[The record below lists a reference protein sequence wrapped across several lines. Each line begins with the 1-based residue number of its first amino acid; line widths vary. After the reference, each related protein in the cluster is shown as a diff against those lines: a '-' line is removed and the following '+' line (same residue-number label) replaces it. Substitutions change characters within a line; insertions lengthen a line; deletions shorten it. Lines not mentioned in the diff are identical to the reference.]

1 MCEKLNGFMTM
12 GLKGTTNGGSHHMKS
27 KSHLRRAFVVGE
39 EVEPFAGGTWDRAT
53 IVELHLP
60 DSVLLSNHVMTTTDQ
75 IRRILLVESPINK
88 QLKKEGK
95 LR

>member
-1 MCEKLNGFMTM
+1 MTM
-12 GLKGTTNGGSHHMKS
+12 GRNGTTNGGSHHMKS

-53 IVELHLP
+53 IVELHPP
-60 DSVLLSNHVMTTTDQ
+60 DSVLLSNHVMTTMDQ

-95 LR
+95 LK

>member
-1 MCEKLNGFMTM
+1 M
-12 GLKGTTNGGSHHMKS
+12 GRKGTTNGGSHHVKS

-53 IVELHLP
+53 IVELYPPGYLRATC
-60 DSVLLSNHVMTTTDQ
+60 VLLSNHIMTTTDQ

-95 LR
+95 LK

>member
-1 MCEKLNGFMTM
+1 MTM
-12 GLKGTTNGGSHHMKS
+12 GRKGTTNGGSHHVKS

-53 IVELHLP
+53 VVALYPP
-60 DSVLLSNHVMTTTDQ
+60 DGVLLSKHIMTTTDQ
-75 IRRILLVESPINK
+75 IRRILLADSPINK
-88 QLKKEGK
+88 RLKKEGK

>member
-1 MCEKLNGFMTM
+1 M
-12 GLKGTTNGGSHHMKS
+12 GLKGTTNGGSRHLKS
-27 KSHLRRAFVVGE
+27 RSHLRRAFVVGE

-53 IVELHLP
+53 IVSIFPTDFEGFN
-60 DSVLLSNHVMTTTDQ
+60 VRLSNGLTTTTDQ

-95 LR
+95 LK